1 MEQLLIRYRIGQ
13 ETKKEIVMIK
23 EIIIGV
29 VILAYVVPFAYI
41 FIADIA
47 DVFKRVANVFSIK
60 VKPALILISK
70 SFID

>member
-1 MEQLLIRYRIGQ
+1 
-13 ETKKEIVMIK
+13 MIK
-23 EIIIGV
+23 EIIIGI

-47 DVFKRVANVFSIK
+47 DVLKRMTNVFSVK

-70 SFID
+70 SLID